1 LDLKFLRRGC
11 RNNGRNFKSTTLVI
25 AGPDFVV
32 PGILLVSTRISMQLS
47 DRVTGLFMVAL
58 GGLAAY
64 GGSRL
69 APVPGQQIGPDVF
82 PLVVG
87 IGLAICGG
95 LIAFGVGRHYEEEAE
110 ADLAKI
116 TGQIATETGKVDGP
130 SAWWHPLKTLVP
142 PALLLFY
149 ALAVDRLGFLPT
161 AAVMVLITSLALGA
175 RLRLAIPMAIG
186 APLLVNLIFSKLL
199 RVPLPSGLLPLPWL
213 GLP

>member
-1 LDLKFLRRGC
+1 
-11 RNNGRNFKSTTLVI
+11 
-25 AGPDFVV
+25 
-32 PGILLVSTRISMQLS
+32 MQLS

-69 APVPGQQIGPDVF
+69 PPVPGQQIGPNVF

-87 IGLAICGG
+87 IGLVICGG
-95 LIAFGVGRHYEEEAE
+95 MIALGIGRRYEEEAE

-116 TGQIATETGKVDGP
+116 TGQAAAEADAPT
-130 SAWWHPLKTLVP
+130 SWWRGLKALLP

-149 ALAVDRLGFLPT
+149 VAAVERVGFLPT
-161 AAVMVLITSLALGA
+161 AAAIVLVASLALGA
-175 RLRLAIPMAIG
+175 RVRLAIPIAIG
-186 APLLVNLIFSKLL
+186 AALFVNLVCVKPL

>member
-1 LDLKFLRRGC
+1 MAIRREAI
-11 RNNGRNFKSTTLVI
+11 SLYVHHL
-25 AGPDFVV
+25 ALSPV
-32 PGILLVSTRISMQLS
+32 RIPMRLS

-58 GGLAAY
+58 GALAAY

-69 APVPGQQIGPDVF
+69 PPVPGQQIGPDVF

-95 LIAFGVGRHYEEEAE
+95 MIAFGVGRHYEEEAE

-116 TGQIATETGKVDGP
+116 TANITGHMSTETGEADAP
-130 SAWWHPLKTLVP
+130 SAWWRGLKALVP

-149 ALAVDRLGFLPT
+149 VLAVDRLGFLPT

-186 APLLVNLIFSKLL
+186 APLFVNLVFLKLL
-199 RVPLPSGLLPLPWL
+199 RVPLPSGLLPLPWV

>member
-1 LDLKFLRRGC
+1 
-11 RNNGRNFKSTTLVI
+11 
-25 AGPDFVV
+25 
-32 PGILLVSTRISMQLS
+32 MQLS

-69 APVPGQQIGPDVF
+69 PPVPGQQIGPNVF

-87 IGLAICGG
+87 IGLAVCGAM
-95 LIAFGVGRHYEEEAE
+95 IAFGVGRRYEEEAE

-116 TGQIATETGKVDGP
+116 TGRIAAETGETEAP
-130 SAWWHPLKTLVP
+130 PTSWWRGLRALVP

-149 ALAVDRLGFLPT
+149 AAAVDRIGFLPT
-161 AAVMVLITSLALGA
+161 AAVVVLVASLALGA

-186 APLLVNLIFSKLL
+186 APLFVNMVFLKLL

>member
-1 LDLKFLRRGC
+1 
-11 RNNGRNFKSTTLVI
+11 
-25 AGPDFVV
+25 
-32 PGILLVSTRISMQLS
+32 MQLS

-69 APVPGQQIGPDVF
+69 PPVPGQQIGPDVF

-95 LIAFGVGRHYEEEAE
+95 LIAVGVGRRYEEEAE

-116 TGQIATETGKVDGP
+116 SGAIATQTSAAVEP
-130 SAWWHPLKTLVP
+130 SAWWRPLKALVP

-149 ALAVDRLGFLPT
+149 VLAVDRLGFLPT
-161 AAVMVLITSLALGA
+161 AAAMVLITSLALGA

-186 APLLVNLIFSKLL
+186 APLLVILIFAKLL